1 LNRKNSNAFISG
13 DIGDEYE
20 IRLWNDE
27 EFYTLYIE
35 DVSYKISSTL
45 MNDEDVLIF
54 NYETDNEVTLNSND
68 QYELVDTT
76 NNKKIKI
83 ETHEMSVDIL
93 KIKYIS

>member
-1 LNRKNSNAFISG
+1 
-13 DIGDEYE
+13 
-20 IRLWNDE
+20 
-27 EFYTLYIE
+27 
-35 DVSYKISSTL
+35 

-76 NNKKIKI
+76 TNKKIKI